1 MVDIWSDFYDDTFST
16 IGLIPKDND
25 DGSTSMRDGE
35 ILSNIPCRIS
45 YKNDDKNDGKSVDV
59 NFKSVVTKIF
69 TSLEFKISKG
79 DKVKANKIING
90 IVMCTY
96 EGIASQPIYYP
107 DHQEF
112 ILEDTEGA

>member
-1 MVDIWSDFYDDTFST
+1 MVDIWSDFYDDNFST
-16 IGLIPKDND
+16 IGLIPKENY
-25 DGSTSMRDGE
+25 DGSTSMIDGE
-35 ILSNIPCRIS
+35 ILSDVPCRIS
-45 YKNDDKNDGKSVDV
+45 YSNDDKNDGKSIDG

-69 TSLEFKISKG
+69 TSLENKISKG
-79 DKVKANKIING
+79 DKIKANKIING

-96 EGIASQPIYYP
+96 KGIAGQPIYYP